1 MMRVNKTTLSGLGL
15 LSCIAGVAQLVP
27 LAASAQPTAGRE
39 RASIM
44 LGAFITDRQSN
55 TRFDSDGGDG
65 TDIDMEDDLGLE
77 SSTNVARLGGYVWLG
92 RRHRIDGAYFDLSR
106 TATIPIRKTIDF
118 GDETFEI
125 NTALTTEA
133 NLKIIKADYTFAVLA
148 KDRGFLGV
156 TAGLYIAESGFAL
169 SQPTL
174 GRAESE
180 DVTAPLPLFGLRGD
194 YAINDRIT
202 LSGAAQLFA
211 YSTNNVDGHLTD
223 FYVGADYGFGK
234 RMAVGLAYNRVS
246 MNIGADKRDFS
257 GRLDWGYDGF
267 LAISRSI
274 SAHATKTNQARDVS
288 ARSARGVF
296 MEGRVHEPPSDSR

>member
-1 MMRVNKTTLSGLGL
+1 MLTRTPLGLNGAVNKPTLFRVALVPCLVCIGPL
-15 LSCIAGVAQLVP
+15 LP
-27 LAASAQPTAGRE
+27 LAASAQPAADRE
-39 RASIM
+39 RASIV

-55 TRFDSDGGDG
+55 TRLDSDSGGDG

-92 RRHRIDGAYFDLSR
+92 RRHRLDGAYFDLSR
-106 TATIPIRKTIDF
+106 SASIPIRETIDF
-118 GDETFEI
+118 GDQTFQI
-125 NTALTTEA
+125 NTTLNTES

-148 KDRGFLGV
+148 KDRGFLGL
-156 TAGLYIAESGFAL
+156 TAGLYIAETGFVL

-202 LSGAAQLFA
+202 LSGAAQVFA
-211 YSTNNVDGHLTD
+211 YSTDELDGHLTD

-234 RMAVGLAYNRVS
+234 RMAVGLAYNQVS
-246 MNIGADKRDFS
+246 MNIGAQDSSGFN

-267 LAISRSI
+267 VLYFKVDLGSR
-274 SAHATKTNQARDVS
+274 N
-288 ARSARGVF
+288 
-296 MEGRVHEPPSDSR
+296 